1 MEHKF
6 GFSELDI
13 EEYAAKIETKTDQ
26 KFSQTTTIKEE
37 IKDMG
42 SRVGDM
48 QSLNLFGLPLDLES
62 RDTGK
67 QNREMQK
74 VI

>member
-1 MEHKF
+1 
-6 GFSELDI
+6 
-13 EEYAAKIETKTDQ
+13 
-26 KFSQTTTIKEE
+26 
-37 IKDMG
+37 MG

-74 VI
+74 VIQDLLQQALQNDPTGSSRDFSTRKAASFFDPYNEEA

>member
-1 MEHKF
+1 
-6 GFSELDI
+6 
-13 EEYAAKIETKTDQ
+13 
-26 KFSQTTTIKEE
+26 
-37 IKDMG
+37 MG

-67 QNREMQK
+67 QQREMQK